1 MPNPNPPL
9 QLSYWF
15 AVYSI
20 SSRKR
25 CSEKK
30 CNQYHVC
37 FADQKNISDSMT
49 WKILMQ
55 PIIFCG
61 VANLVEETE
70 MIFFL
75 GKQSNTCYVQEL
87 NILWSFMLS
96 YSNPSHKIWFFCR
109 KLYYYILTLEYGGG
123 PLVRRS
129 PVISHRIILWSQ
141 KFLILSIKVP
151 TRRESSHF
159 FTILTDFFEI

>member
-1 MPNPNPPL
+1 MTIFSSKGPQAWDDEYFDFNRIFSYQTISMPNSGPPL

-87 NILWSFMLS
+87 NILWGFMLF
-96 YSNPSHKIWFFCR
+96 YTNPPEKIWFFWR
-109 KLYYYILTLEYGGG
+109 KLNY
-123 PLVRRS
+123 
-129 PVISHRIILWSQ
+129 
-141 KFLILSIKVP
+141 SI
-151 TRRESSHF
+151 F
-159 FTILTDFFEI
+159 NGF

>member
-109 KLYYYILTLEYGGG
+109 KLYYYNSKRIVMPCYNCKRIDRGLIIPTCVSKVSNFPLLVAGILGNGGG
-123 PLVRRS
+123 PRYL
-129 PVISHRIILWSQ
+129 Q
-141 KFLILSIKVP
+141 K
-151 TRRESSHF
+151 
-159 FTILTDFFEI
+159 

>member
-1 MPNPNPPL
+1 M
-9 QLSYWF
+9 
-15 AVYSI
+15 
-20 SSRKR
+20 
-25 CSEKK
+25 
-30 CNQYHVC
+30 C

-87 NILWSFMLS
+87 DILWGFLLS
-96 YSNPSHKIWFFCR
+96 YSNPPDKMQKIESFY
-109 KLYYYILTLEYGGG
+109 LMD
-123 PLVRRS
+123 
-129 PVISHRIILWSQ
+129 
-141 KFLILSIKVP
+141 LIFKP
-151 TRRESSHF
+151 TTTTYVQTH
-159 FTILTDFFEI
+159 TATT

>member
-1 MPNPNPPL
+1 MPNPDSPL

-15 AVYSI
+15 VVYSI

-30 CNQYHVC
+30 CNRYHVC

-75 GKQSNTCYVQEL
+75 GKQSNTCYVQEFG
-87 NILWSFMLS
+87 ILLS
-96 YSNPSHKIWFFCR
+96 TKIVLTYCEKKCSSDR
-109 KLYYYILTLEYGGG
+109 EKLLKSEGEG
-123 PLVRRS
+123 
-129 PVISHRIILWSQ
+129 
-141 KFLILSIKVP
+141 
-151 TRRESSHF
+151 
-159 FTILTDFFEI
+159 

>member
-1 MPNPNPPL
+1 MPNPDSPL

-15 AVYSI
+15 VVYSI

-30 CNQYHVC
+30 CNRYHVC

-87 NILWSFMLS
+87 NIFWGFMLTLLFQ
-96 YSNPSHKIWFFCR
+96 N
-109 KLYYYILTLEYGGG
+109 ILTYKNKQ
-123 PLVRRS
+123 S
-129 PVISHRIILWSQ
+129 
-141 KFLILSIKVP
+141 LIFPSSLSIYSIFIGTQDKNNFSIPV
-151 TRRESSHF
+151 RDS
-159 FTILTDFFEI
+159 

>member
-1 MPNPNPPL
+1 MPNSGPPL

-15 AVYSI
+15 VVYSI

-70 MIFFL
+70 MIFFPWQA
-75 GKQSNTCYVQEL
+75 KQY
-87 NILWSFMLS
+87 MLCS
-96 YSNPSHKIWFFCR
+96 RVKPSLSMK
-109 KLYYYILTLEYGGG
+109 
-123 PLVRRS
+123 
-129 PVISHRIILWSQ
+129 
-141 KFLILSIKVP
+141 ILSIN
-151 TRRESSHF
+151 
-159 FTILTDFFEI
+159 DFITKLLSKLLGDVYIGVHLKGTKKFGSK

>member
-1 MPNPNPPL
+1 M
-9 QLSYWF
+9 
-15 AVYSI
+15 
-20 SSRKR
+20 
-25 CSEKK
+25 
-30 CNQYHVC
+30 C

-87 NILWSFMLS
+87 DILWGFLLS
-96 YSNPSHKIWFFCR
+96 YSNPPDKMQKIESFYLMDLIFKPKSKLCNLINYLCT
-109 KLYYYILTLEYGGG
+109 LYY
-123 PLVRRS
+123 
-129 PVISHRIILWSQ
+129 SQ
-141 KFLILSIKVP
+141 MKLFM
-151 TRRESSHF
+151 
-159 FTILTDFFEI
+159 

>member
-1 MPNPNPPL
+1 MTIFSSKGPQAWDDEYFDFNRTFSNQTISMPNFDPPL

-70 MIFFL
+70 MIFFPWQA
-75 GKQSNTCYVQEL
+75 KQY
-87 NILWSFMLS
+87 MLCS
-96 YSNPSHKIWFFCR
+96 RVK
-109 KLYYYILTLEYGGG
+109 YIVGFHALL
-123 PLVRRS
+123 
-129 PVISHRIILWSQ
+129 HQ
-141 KFLILSIKVP
+141 
-151 TRRESSHF
+151 SSRQNNMNN
-159 FTILTDFFEI
+159 